1 VCPWNTG
8 AQRRAEGL
16 EPDAVDDA
24 FPPLDEWLEADPDE
38 LAERY
43 RRLYVPDRDGRRL
56 ARNAR
61 AALANV
67 TARSQS

>member
-8 AQRRAEGL
+8 ASRRAAGL

-24 FPPLDEWLEADPDE
+24 FPALAEWIDADPGE
-38 LAERY
+38 LAHRY

-61 AALANV
+61 AALANI
-67 TARSQS
+67 TARRAD